1 MIFKIFICKDNIYAD
16 APSNIELKNGD
27 EPNDVLLLPFFTFRV
42 AHIEETRNELTVE
55 LMNHHDVKHENKG
68 KITIVTLMEVPFQKT
83 VMERPV
89 GTLIT
94 LDSLIMSDSQS
105 HGNKSDLTTYVNKCP

>member
-1 MIFKIFICKDNIYAD
+1 M
-16 APSNIELKNGD
+16 
-27 EPNDVLLLPFFTFRV
+27 LPFFTFRV

-55 LMNHHDVKHENKG
+55 LKNHHDVDTTNKG

-89 GTLIT
+89 GT
-94 LDSLIMSDSQS
+94 
-105 HGNKSDLTTYVNKCP
+105 